1 MLDINAFL
9 TSLPIMLKGMVGIFV
24 VIILII
30 LVVMFLNKVTEGK
43 QNEEVKW
50 LLLDMGTPN

>member
-1 MLDINAFL
+1 MLNVNAFL
-9 TSLPIMLKGMVGIFV
+9 SSLPIMVKGMVGIFV

-43 QNEEVKW
+43 INE
-50 LLLDMGTPN
+50 

>member
-43 QNEEVKW
+43 QNENVK
-50 LLLDMGTPN
+50 